1 MPSGEHRKSCV
12 SNLFVSFNY
21 LMVASGMLVLYIVLR
36 SSLPCNR
43 ISVNWPL
50 LKSKILGTV
59 QMTVFKRVILSVN
72 SLDRE
77 EVNGIKFRYLHHNCI
92 SD

>member
-1 MPSGEHRKSCV
+1 MTSGEHRKSCV

-21 LMVASGMLVLYIVLR
+21 LMVASSMLVLYIALK
-36 SSLPCNR
+36 SSLPCKR
-43 ISVNWPL
+43 ISNE
-50 LKSKILGTV
+50 STI
-59 QMTVFKRVILSVN
+59 QMTVFKRVILYVN